1 MCSKPT
7 VMASETMSLNDL
19 PEEILLKILSY
30 FGAEELSLIIAK
42 VCKWWNILA
51 KDVSLWKTLSYKCDE
66 DSDRNDIAEV
76 RHWTSLHPEVR
87 QFLEAYIV

>member
-7 VMASETMSLNDL
+7 VMASGTMSLNDL
-19 PEEILLKILSY
+19 PEEILLNIFSY

-42 VCKWWNILA
+42 VCEWWNIVA
-51 KDVSLWKTLSYKCDE
+51 KDVSLWKTLSYKCDA
-66 DSDRNDIAEV
+66 SDRSHIAEV
-76 RHWTSLHPEVR
+76 RNWTSLHTEVR